1 MADNKYQTQCPH
13 CGVKFQITDQ
23 HLALAK
29 GNVRCGSCL
38 QVFQASQHLVPLTA
52 TPPPGTGSA
61 RAAPPPPAGAP
72 RPSAPAPQRPAAA
85 PPRHTT
91 PPPVRKTD
99 DDLADMILRELD
111 DTPPSRPGTPAQRPA
126 AAAPVPPAAAPRHAA
141 PADEPQWTPPR
152 PAEAAQKPRL
162 SVGGELDDSL
172 LSDDDP
178 FGAGTSGSPG
188 LHREAAADESWAKAL
203 LGEGEGS
210 DTDDRVRKF
219 VNFSADNLSM
229 AEHTGV
235 QPRSDIERRLDA
247 IARGDTHA
255 GNPGSPHE
263 SPADEFDFLNDDDLS
278 TREVN
283 LRSADSGDL
292 SAAVMTHEVSWAR
305 DAVWAMLTGVFLLLL
320 GGQYLAYN
328 FDTLAREESW
338 RGVYAAACDALGC
351 TLPESSDITR
361 IQGANLVVRSHPSVA
376 QALVVDAIVYNR
388 APFAQP
394 FPRLELSFSDV
405 RGNTIA
411 GRVFEPAEYLGG
423 ELAGEDSMPPDTP
436 VHLTLELVDP
446 GPEAAGYAM
455 RLLPPASS

>member
-38 QVFQASQHLVPLTA
+38 QVFQASQHLVPLTSTPAPTSIGSARA
-52 TPPPGTGSA
+52 TPPPATS
-61 RAAPPPPAGAP
+61 AP
-72 RPSAPAPQRPAAA
+72 RPSTPAPQRPATV
-85 PPRHTT
+85 PPRHSAQ
-91 PPPVRKTD
+91 PPPRQTD

-111 DTPPSRPGTPAQRPA
+111 DAPAGRI
-126 AAAPVPPAAAPRHAA
+126 AAPTPKAPAA
-141 PADEPQWTPPR
+141 PAPAQQGKAVPTDEPQWTPPQ
-152 PAEAAQKPRL
+152 PPEAAAKPRL
-162 SVGGELDDSL
+162 SIGGELDDSL
-172 LSDDDP
+172 LSDEDP
-178 FGAGTSGSPG
+178 FGASDSGRQGMHHGDS
-188 LHREAAADESWAKAL
+188 AADESWARAL
-203 LGEGEGS
+203 LGETEHS
-210 DTDDRVRKF
+210 ASDDRVQKF
-219 VNFSADNLSM
+219 VSLTADKMSM

-278 TREVN
+278 TRELN
-283 LRSADSGDL
+283 LRSTDGDDF

-305 DAVWAMLTGVFLLLL
+305 DAVWTMLAGVFLLLL
-320 GGQYLAYN
+320 GGQYLTYN
-328 FDTLAREESW
+328 FDTLARDDSW
-338 RGVYAAACDALGC
+338 RGIYAAACDALGC

-361 IQGANLVVRSHPSVA
+361 IQGANLVVRSHPTIG

-394 FPRLELSFSDV
+394 FPRLELTFSDI
-405 RGNTIA
+405 RGETIA
-411 GRVFEPAEYLGG
+411 GRVFEPKEYLAG
-423 ELAGEDSMPPDTP
+423 ELAGQDTMPPDTP